1 MVMLTVAIR
10 ALHARLGQ
18 PVDILAAADW
28 TRPLL
33 RGQPGVG
40 DIFLLASR
48 KPPYW
53 LSPGQQRLVREL
65 RVRGAG
71 PTWLFDHD
79 NRKVESLLARAG
91 WSAPCWCHHEDLPG
105 LAGSHFCER
114 WLRFAWRNPALL
126 GGEDLAPQ
134 SGEAFGELIVTGEQR
149 REVDDWSQQRPW
161 AGQPLILIQAG
172 NKRTMRRGLRRRR
185 SNSKYWP
192 EANWAAV
199 VRGLRSLHPG
209 HAILLLGVRQESALN
224 QEILALAGISGAY
237 NVVHELSITRLLGLA
252 GRATGMISVDTG
264 PAHVAAAVGCTVVA
278 LFGRTEPFMYA
289 PRGRSAVVRCL
300 VGERLLGEHGGERSM
315 LYITPQQVLAAWQA
329 ALQAAP
335 AAVPPAASSA
345 AVSHP

>member
-1 MVMLTVAIR
+1 VRFGALGDMVMLTVAIR

-33 RGQPGVG
+33 QGQPGVG
-40 DIFLLASR
+40 DIFLLDSR
-48 KPPYW
+48 KPLYW
-53 LSPGQQRLVREL
+53 LSRAQQRLVREL

-79 NRKVESLLARAG
+79 NRKVRSLLARAG

-105 LAGSHFCER
+105 LAGSHFCDR

-126 GGEDLAPQ
+126 GGADLAPP
-134 SGEAFGELIVTGEQR
+134 SDDAFGELIVTGEQR
-149 REVDDWSQQRPW
+149 REVDDWSQRSPW

-185 SNSKYWP
+185 SNTKYWP
-192 EANWAAV
+192 EASWAEV
-199 VRGLRSLHPG
+199 LRGLRSLHPG
-209 HAILLLGVRQESALN
+209 HAILLLGVAQESALN
-224 QEILALAGISGAY
+224 QEILALAGVSGAY
-237 NVVHELSITRLLGLA
+237 NVVHELSVTKLLGLA

-264 PAHVAAAVGCTVVA
+264 PAHLAAAVGCTVVA

-289 PRGRSAVVRCL
+289 PRGRSAVVHCL
-300 VGERLLGEHGGERSM
+300 VGEHEGERSM
-315 LYITPQQVLAAWQA
+315 RYITSQQVLAAWQA
-329 ALQAAP
+329 ALQR
-335 AAVPPAASSA
+335 ASP
-345 AVSHP
+345 HP